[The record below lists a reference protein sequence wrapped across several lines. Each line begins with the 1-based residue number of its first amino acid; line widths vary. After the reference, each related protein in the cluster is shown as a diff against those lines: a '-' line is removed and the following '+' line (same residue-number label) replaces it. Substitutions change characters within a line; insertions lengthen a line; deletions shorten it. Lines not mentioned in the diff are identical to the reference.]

1 MKRSLDPLRRD
12 AKKIFLHAVHAVDPQ
27 SILSS
32 HVSLRNKVLRI
43 GDRKY
48 PLSQVERIFVAGTG
62 KASAALA
69 VNLEKIL
76 GTRITQGLINV
87 KYGHA
92 QRLKRIRIQEAG
104 HPLPDEKGLE
114 GAKEMVDML
123 SRLTPKDLV
132 LFLISGGGSAL
143 LPLPV
148 EGITLAEKQAT
159 THQLLSCGANIQ
171 EINTLRKHLSR
182 IKGGGLARIVYPA
195 TLVALILSDVIGD
208 PLDAIASGPTVPDPT
223 TYEDCARILNKY
235 ELWEKI
241 PPSVAG
247 HIHEGVEGKREE
259 TLKVG
264 EPAFAGVYN
273 LVVGNNLLAMR
284 AAKKAAQDLGYRTLL
299 LSSLV
304 EGETREVA
312 KVHAA
317 IGKEILLSGNPIPPP
332 ACILSGGE
340 TTVTL
345 KGKGKGGRSQE
356 FALAA
361 ALEIAGWEEILMM
374 SAGTD
379 GTDGPTDAAGAF
391 ADGKTLK
398 RARTMGLDPWS
409 FLKENDAY
417 HFFEKLGDLI
427 ITGPTGTNVM
437 DLRILLVKEPKD
449 QRLNGTRMNADKH
462 G

>member
-32 HVSLRNKVLRI
+32 HVSLRNNILRI

-62 KASAALA
+62 KASAAMA

-76 GTRITQGLINV
+76 GARITQGLINV
-87 KYGHA
+87 KYGHS
-92 QRLKRIRIQEAG
+92 QKLKRIRIREAG
-104 HPLPDEKGLE
+104 HPLPDENGLE
-114 GAKEMVDML
+114 GAREMVDML
-123 SRLTPKDLV
+123 SHLTPKDLV

-159 THQLLSCGANIQ
+159 TQELLSCGANIQ

-182 IKGGGLARIVYPA
+182 IKGGKLARMVSPA
-195 TLVALILSDVIGD
+195 TLVTLILSDVIGD

-223 TYEDCARILNKY
+223 TYEDCARILSRY
-235 ELWEKI
+235 ELWGKI

-247 HIHEGVEGKREE
+247 HIREGLEGKKEE
-259 TLKVG
+259 TVKEG
-264 EPAFAGVYN
+264 EPALVGVYN

-284 AAKKAAQDLGYRTLL
+284 AAQKAAQDLGYRTLL

-317 IGKEILLSGNPIPPP
+317 IAKEVLFSGNPIPPP

-398 RARTMGLDPWS
+398 RAKTMGLDPWS
-409 FLKENDAY
+409 FLKENDSY

-427 ITGPTGTNVM
+427 LTGPTGTNVM
-437 DLRILLVKEPKD
+437 DLRVLLVKKPGSSRPAE
-449 QRLNGTRMNADKH
+449 
-462 G
+462 

>member
-62 KASAALA
+62 KASAAMA

-87 KYGHA
+87 KYGHS

-114 GAKEMVDML
+114 GAKEMVGML
-123 SRLTPKDLV
+123 SHLTPKDLL

-143 LPLPV
+143 LPLPA

-195 TLVALILSDVIGD
+195 TLVSLILSDVIGD

-223 TYEDCARILNKY
+223 TFEDCARILNKY
-235 ELWEKI
+235 ELWGKI

-247 HIHEGVEGKREE
+247 HIREGIEGKKEE
-259 TLKVG
+259 TLKEG
-264 EPAFAGVYN
+264 EPAFVGVYN
-273 LVVGNNLLAMR
+273 LVVGNNLLAMK

-317 IGKEILLSGNPIPPP
+317 IAKEVLLSGNPIGPP

-391 ADGKTLK
+391 ADGKTLN

-409 FLKENDAY
+409 FLKENDSY
-417 HFFEKLGDLI
+417 DFFEKLGDLI

-437 DLRILLVKEPKD
+437 DLRILLVKKPAASRPAE
-449 QRLNGTRMNADKH
+449 
-462 G
+462 